1 MYLHIG
7 GNHVIDRRDI
17 IGVFDI
23 EKSTVSNITREY
35 LKTSEKNGHVVTIM
49 DDMPKSFIIINKNK
63 NTYVYLS
70 ALAPATLKKRFDGE
84 EKEYGLQSEE

>member
-23 EKSTVSNITREY
+23 EKSTVSNITRDY
-35 LKTSEKNGHVVTIM
+35 LRKQERRGRVITIVS
-49 DDMPKSFIIINKNK
+49 DMPKSFIVVSTDS

-70 ALAPATLKKRFDGE
+70 SISPVTLKKRYEGSEDGYTSTE
-84 EKEYGLQSEE
+84 ER

>member
-23 EKSTVSNITREY
+23 EKSTVSNITRDY
-35 LKTSEKNGHVVTIM
+35 LRKQEKRGRVITIVS
-49 DDMPKSFIIINKNK
+49 DMPKSFIIVAKDS

-70 ALAPATLKKRFDGE
+70 SISPVTLRKRYEGGEDSYTATE
-84 EKEYGLQSEE
+84 ER

>member
-23 EKSTVSNITREY
+23 EKSTISNITRDY
-35 LKTSEKNGHVVTIM
+35 LRKQERDGRVITIVN
-49 DDMPKSFIIINKNK
+49 DMPKSFIVVMKEN
-63 NTYVYLS
+63 NTFVYLS
-70 ALAPATLKKRFDGE
+70 SISPVTLKKRFEGTEDSYNGVE
-84 EKEYGLQSEE
+84 ER

>member
-23 EKSTVSNITREY
+23 EKSTVSNITRDY
-35 LKTSEKNGHVVTIM
+35 LRKQEKNGRVVTIVS
-49 DDMPKSFIIINKNK
+49 DMPKSFIVVANDN

-70 ALAPATLKKRFDGE
+70 SISPVTLKKRYEGGEDSYTVAE
-84 EKEYGLQSEE
+84 EK

>member
-23 EKSTVSNITREY
+23 EKSTISNITRDY
-35 LKTSEKNGHVVTIM
+35 LRKQEKRGRVVTIVS
-49 DDMPKSFIIINKNK
+49 DMPKSFIVVMKDND
-63 NTYVYLS
+63 TYVYLS
-70 ALAPATLKKRFDGE
+70 SISPLTLKKRYEGSEDSYIITE
-84 EKEYGLQSEE
+84 EK

>member
-23 EKSTVSNITREY
+23 EKSTISNITRDY
-35 LKTSEKNGHVVTIM
+35 LRKQEREGRVITIVN
-49 DDMPKSFIIINKNK
+49 DMPKSFIVVMKEN
-63 NTYVYLS
+63 NTFVYLS
-70 ALAPATLKKRFDGE
+70 SISPVTLKKRFEGNEDSYNGVE
-84 EKEYGLQSEE
+84 ER

>member
-23 EKSTVSNITREY
+23 EKSTISNITREY
-35 LKTSEKNGHVVTIM
+35 LRKQEKRGRVVTIVS
-49 DDMPKSFIIINKNK
+49 DMPKSFVVVNKDDDI
-63 NTYVYLS
+63 YVYLS
-70 ALAPATLKKRFDGE
+70 SISPLTLKKRYEGSEKSYTLAE
-84 EKEYGLQSEE
+84 EK

>member
-23 EKSTVSNITREY
+23 EKSTISNITRDY
-35 LKTSEKNGHVVTIM
+35 LRKQEKRGRVVTIVS
-49 DDMPKSFIIINKNK
+49 DMPKSFVVVNKDDDI
-63 NTYVYLS
+63 YVYLS
-70 ALAPATLKKRFDGE
+70 SISPLTLKKRYEGSEKSYTLAE
-84 EKEYGLQSEE
+84 EK